1 MAVKKVEQTQ
11 SSYSEILKRFNSLA
25 NAYSSLPM
33 DSVYS
38 AFSRAMGG
46 YWANSQPIQNQR
58 VKAINPLPCDYSKAD
73 LGQFLQN
80 PQNSELQL
88 QQVAEGLKWSVYSFF
103 KLQKSYADMLT
114 FKYYA
119 IPQYVDKEDI
129 KSEQFKREYRLVDK
143 ILKAINIPQEGHK
156 LVGQA
161 ITQGKVFYVPR
172 YSIDKS
178 HNKVNYFLLQQ
189 LPTGGGYTKIIGLNN
204 ISKYTISFNLM
215 YFLQLGTDYRQFGD
229 LFEPYMQDF
238 LNWQT
243 EKTPIKGR
251 KKYVYASR
259 NNAEFESDIKAWQ
272 QNGSWFYYVTL
283 PVDRVWTFEIDDT
296 TPIVASP
303 LSGLFQTFAQQA
315 DYEAAQLSLILNP
328 LIKIFTGE
336 IPYNNTSNATQ
347 EDSYKLSI
355 GGRAMFEA
363 FWNSLMSQT
372 NTGGTAF
379 FTAPVE
385 NIKSHDYAE
394 ASNANSVSNSFLT
407 YSSNKVG
414 LNALIPVNENPHQG
428 VSEYSAKLESKYP
441 QCIYRTL
448 ENMINNIFESLN
460 LQFDWE
466 THIFGDIY
474 SEDAMR
480 ANALKELSNGDI
492 SQYFILAALN
502 NQSILD
508 KAVMCDLVKSVELI
522 DKLQA
527 PQTAYTQSGKS
538 QPKSQTGGAP
548 EKDQTQVEETKIEKQ
563 TEVIKDE

>member
-1 MAVKKVEQTQ
+1 MGAKKVEQTQ

-25 NAYSSLPM
+25 NVYSSLPM

-58 VKAINPLPCDYSKAD
+58 IKAINPLPCDYSKAD

-103 KLQKSYADMLT
+103 KLQKSYSDMLT
-114 FKYYA
+114 FKHYA

-129 KSEQFKREYRLVDK
+129 KSEQFKREYRLIDK

-238 LNWQT
+238 INWQT
-243 EKTPIKGR
+243 EKTALKNR

-283 PVDRVWTFEIDDT
+283 PIDRVWTFEIDDT

-336 IPYNNTSNATQ
+336 IPYNNTTNATQ

-363 FWNSLMSQT
+363 FWQQAMYAS
-372 NTGGTAF
+372 NTAGTTF

-385 NIKSHDYAE
+385 NIKAWDYGE
-394 ASNANSVSNSFLT
+394 AAGANDVSKKFLE
-407 YSSNKVG
+407 YGMAKSGVQS
-414 LNALIPVNENPHQG
+414 LIPITDRPTE
-428 VSEYSAKLESKYP
+428 EAIKAAEKLEP
-441 QCIYRTL
+441 MFAQNIYRCFETML
-448 ENMINNIFESLN
+448 NYIIESLN
-460 LQFDWE
+460 LQFDYRVQ
-466 THIFGDIY
+466 IFGDVY
-474 SEDAMR
+474 SDTQTR
-480 ANALKELSNGDI
+480 ADALKQIDKGDI
-492 SQYFILAALN
+492 TGWAMLAALDGM
-502 NQSILD
+502 SLLD
-508 KAVMCDLVKSVELI
+508 KVALSEVVKGSKLLDL
-522 DKLQA
+522 LQP
-527 PQTAYTQSGKS
+527 PQLAYTQSGKS
-538 QPKSQTGGAP
+538 QPKSDTGGSP
-548 EKDQTQVEETKIEKQ
+548 TKTEQQKQEDATIENG
-563 TEVIKDE
+563 D

>member
-1 MAVKKVEQTQ
+1 MAAQKVEQKQ

-25 NAYSSLPM
+25 NSYSSLPM

-73 LGQFLQN
+73 LGYFLQN
-80 PQNSELQL
+80 PQNSELEL
-88 QQVAEGLKWSVYSFF
+88 QQIAEGLKWSVYSFF
-103 KLQKSYADMLT
+103 KLQKSYSDMLT
-114 FKYYA
+114 FKHYA

-229 LFEPYMQDF
+229 LFEPFMQDF

-363 FWNSLMSQT
+363 FWQQAMNAS
-372 NTGGTAF
+372 NTAGTTF

-385 NIKSHDYAE
+385 NIKAWDYGE
-394 ASNANSVSNSFLT
+394 AAGANDVSKKFLE
-407 YSSNKVG
+407 YGMAKSGVQS
-414 LNALIPVNENPHQG
+414 LIPITDRPTE
-428 VSEYSAKLESKYP
+428 EAIKAAEKLEPKFA
-441 QCIYRTL
+441 QNIYRCFETML
-448 ENMINNIFESLN
+448 NYIIESLN
-460 LQFDWE
+460 LQFDYRVQ
-466 THIFGDIY
+466 IFGDVY
-474 SEDAMR
+474 SDTQTR
-480 ANALKELSNGDI
+480 ADALKQIDKGDI
-492 SQYFILAALN
+492 TGWAMLAALDDM
-502 NQSILD
+502 SLLD
-508 KAVMCDLVKSVELI
+508 KVALSEVVKDSKLLDL
-522 DKLQA
+522 LQP
-527 PQTAYTQSGKS
+527 PQLAYTQSGKS
-538 QPKSQTGGAP
+538 QPKSDTGGSP
-548 EKDQTQVEETKIEKQ
+548 TKTEQQKQEDATIENG
-563 TEVIKDE
+563 DEQ